1 MTILIVEDNALIA
14 MTVEAT
20 LSEAGYTVLGPAA
33 STDRAIEIAERIPP
47 RIALMNIELRDGS
60 SGIELARTL
69 KQRGGTTVIFVTGQV
84 ADAREH
90 RSVAIGFLA
99 KPCTD
104 EALLATI
111 KIADRIIAGEKP
123 DRAAFPKGLE
133 IF

>member
-1 MTILIVEDNALIA
+1 MTILIAEDNALIA
-14 MTVEAT
+14 MTVEST
-20 LSEAGYTVLGPAA
+20 LSDAGYTVLGPAA
-33 STDRAIEIAERIPP
+33 STERAIAIAERTPP

-69 KQRGGTTVIFVTGQV
+69 KRRWGTTVIFVTGQV

-90 RSVAIGFLA
+90 RDVAIGFLS

-104 EALLATI
+104 EALLATVL
-111 KIADRIIAGEKP
+111 IADRIIAGEKP
-123 DRAAFPKGLE
+123 DRATFPKGLE

>member
-14 MTVEAT
+14 MTVETT
-20 LSEAGYTVLGPAA
+20 LSDAGYKVLGPAA
-33 STDRAIEIAERIPP
+33 STDRAIAIAESTPP

-60 SGIELARTL
+60 SGVELARTL
-69 KQRGGTTVIFVTGQV
+69 KRRWGTTVIFVTGQV

-90 RSVAIGFLA
+90 RDVAIGFLS
-99 KPCTD
+99 KPCSD

-111 KIADRIIAGEKP
+111 RIADQIILGEKP

>member
-20 LSEAGYTVLGPAA
+20 LSEAGYNVLGPVA
-33 STDRAIEIAERIPP
+33 SADRAIAIAERIPP

-60 SGIELARTL
+60 SGLELARTL
-69 KQRGGTTVIFVTGQV
+69 KRRWGTTVIFVTGQV
-84 ADAREH
+84 PDAREH
-90 RSVAIGFLA
+90 RDVAIGFLS

-111 KIADRIIAGEKP
+111 EIADRIIAGEKP
-123 DRAAFPKGLE
+123 DRAGFPKGLE

>member
-1 MTILIVEDNALIA
+1 MTIMIVEDNALIA

-20 LSEAGYTVLGPAA
+20 LSDAGYKVLGPAA
-33 STDRAIEIAERIPP
+33 STKGAIAIAEQTPP

-69 KQRGGTTVIFVTGQV
+69 KQRWGTTVIFVTGQV
-84 ADAREH
+84 VDARVH
-90 RSVAIGFLA
+90 RDVAIGFLS

-111 KIADRIIAGEKP
+111 EIADRIILGEKP
-123 DRAAFPKGLE
+123 DRAVFPKGLE